1 MIFMTSDEIGLDEFE
16 KLKGLLKFDIH
27 QEAPKVDIEIGKPVL
42 KKKLEIIVR
51 NGKQRGNTGTTAKLF

>member
-1 MIFMTSDEIGLDEFE
+1 MIYMTSDEIGLDEFE
-16 KLKGLLKFDIH
+16 KLKGLIRFDIK
-27 QEAPKVDIEIGKPVL
+27 QDPPKVNMEIGKPVL